1 MLAKVRFTR
10 SIARRFP
17 ETNMNERM
25 LTDILTFL
33 GLVIA
38 IALGT
43 GDADLHGAISLQ

>member
-1 MLAKVRFTR
+1 MLAKVRSTR
-10 SIARRFP
+10 SIARRLP

-38 IALGT
+38 MALGT
-43 GDADLHGAISLQ
+43 GEADVKSSIPLQ